1 MRQKNKPSP
10 RSPFAVKPLY
20 ESPLIPEPP
29 KPPTRWQQF
38 RQRVRRARDRSRNV
52 ILVVV
57 GMLIAFAALYTF
69 DALQLSGKRLSEN
82 DVNVLVAN
90 AMASATPPPSDGSQV
105 FQIIAPSIV
114 HIESTFPSKGGKPDQ
129 ATGTGVIIDD
139 QGTILTALHV
149 VTGSTQIH
157 VVYFDN
163 TDANAIIAQ
172 SVITTDIAILTPD
185 GAPSTLVP
193 ATLAGAGN
201 VGDPV
206 FAVGG
211 PFGLRHT
218 LTAGVISALGR
229 GYRSPKTGAVMSNL
243 IQFDAAVN
251 PGNSGGPLLNRN
263 GEVIGIVTSLLN
275 PTEEDV
281 FIGIGFAVPIGGAGG
296 GGAPPPY

>member
-1 MRQKNKPSP
+1 MRQKNKPSA
-10 RSPFAVKPLY
+10 RSPFAAKPLY
-20 ESPLIPEPP
+20 ESPPIPEPP
-29 KPPTRWQQF
+29 KPPTRWQRF
-38 RQRVRRARDRSRNV
+38 RARVRQVRDRSRNV
-52 ILVVV
+52 LLIAF
-57 GMLIAFAALYTF
+57 GMLIAFGAFYAY
-69 DALQLSGKRLSEN
+69 DSLQVAGKRLTAD

-90 AMASATPPPSDGSQV
+90 AMASATPPPSDGSIAFQV
-105 FQIIAPSIV
+105 IAPSIV
-114 HIESTFPSKGGKPDQ
+114 HIETTSPGRGGRPEQ

-149 VTGSTQIH
+149 VTGSTEIH
-157 VVYFDN
+157 VIYFDN
-163 TDANAIIAQ
+163 TDTTAIIAGQ
-172 SVITTDIAILTPD
+172 VITTDIAILAPD
-185 GAPSTLVP
+185 GGPSMLVP
-193 ATLAGAGN
+193 ATLAGPGN

-218 LTAGVISALGR
+218 ITAGVISALGR
-229 GYRSPKTGAVMSNL
+229 GYRNPRTGTTMTDL

-251 PGNSGGPLLNRN
+251 PGNSGGPLLNRY

-275 PTEEDV
+275 PTNEDV

>member
-1 MRQKNKPSP
+1 MRQKNKPSA
-10 RSPFAVKPLY
+10 RSPFAAQPLY
-20 ESPLIPEPP
+20 ESPPIPEPP
-29 KPPTRWQQF
+29 KTPTRWQRF
-38 RQRVRRARDRSRNV
+38 RTRARQVRDRSRNV
-52 ILVVV
+52 FLVVF
-57 GMLIAFAALYTF
+57 GMLIALGALYAY
-69 DALQLSGKRLSEN
+69 DSLQIAGKRLTTD

-105 FQIIAPSIV
+105 YQIIAPSIV
-114 HIESTFPSKGGKPDQ
+114 HIETTSTGRNGRKEQ

-149 VTGSTQIH
+149 VTGSTEIH

-163 TDANAIIAQ
+163 TDTTAIIAQ
-172 SVITTDIAILTPD
+172 KVITTDIAILLPD
-185 GAPSTLVP
+185 GGPSVLVP

-218 LTAGVISALGR
+218 LTSGVISALGR
-229 GYRSPKTGAVMSNL
+229 GYRSPKTGTIMANL

-275 PTEEDV
+275 PTNEDV

>member
-1 MRQKNKPSP
+1 
-10 RSPFAVKPLY
+10 V
-20 ESPLIPEPP
+20 
-29 KPPTRWQQF
+29 
-38 RQRVRRARDRSRNV
+38 RDRSRNV
-52 ILVVV
+52 LLVVT
-57 GMLIAFAALYTF
+57 GMLIAFAALFSF
-69 DALQLSGKRLSEN
+69 DALQLSGKRLSET

-90 AMASATPPPSDGSQV
+90 AMASATPPPSDGSLV

-114 HIESTFPSKGGKPDQ
+114 HIRSNVLTTDGKSEK

-139 QGTILTALHV
+139 TGRILTALHV
-149 VTGSTQIH
+149 VTGSIDIQA
-157 VVYFDN
+157 VFFDN
-163 TDANAIIAQ
+163 SESPVSIVGQ
-172 SVITTDIAILTPD
+172 SAENDIAILRATD
-185 GAPSTLVP
+185 LPSVVVP
-193 ATLAGAGN
+193 ATLAGPGN

-229 GYRSPKTGAVMSNL
+229 AYHAPKTNILMRNL

-281 FIGIGFAVPIGGAGG
+281 FIGIAFAVPIPAAAG